1 MKYNDFYI
9 VIMNA
14 IMKIN
19 INMKGNN
26 SNSQETPGYPA
37 LHNKFRIHVQNK
49 TYMNLTT
56 NIKYIF
62 GT

>member
-1 MKYNDFYI
+1 
-9 VIMNA
+9 MNA

-19 INMKGNN
+19 IKMKGNN
-26 SNSQETPGYPA
+26 SNSQETLGYPA

-56 NIKYIF
+56 NIKYMF